1 MKRTNQKSR
10 ARPKTVA
17 RPLKDL
23 APKNERDVKAGRD
36 PADGLP
42 TGKR

>member
-1 MKRTNQKSR
+1 MKRTNKSR
-10 ARPKTVA
+10 ARPKTVT
-17 RPLKDL
+17 RPVKDL
-23 APKNERDVKAGRD
+23 APKNERDIKAGRD